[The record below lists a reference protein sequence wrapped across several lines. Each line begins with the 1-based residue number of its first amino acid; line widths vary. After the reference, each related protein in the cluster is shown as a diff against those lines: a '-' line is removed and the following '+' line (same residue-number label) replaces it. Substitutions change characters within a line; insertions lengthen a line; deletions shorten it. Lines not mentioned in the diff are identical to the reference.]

1 MIFSNRLPKV
11 KKFGTS
17 RKNSYKTKCK
27 NHEFSIVKDK
37 EPVLRGAEYYSH
49 PKLREMQRYGTRSIN
64 NKKIINDIYNDK
76 AVIIEQ
82 KDNIIKALVRNS
94 SRYYVAVLDTEIMK
108 IKTYLPDNFP
118 NLLEYVQQLM
128 DKENLTPFLCAA

>member
-11 KKFGTS
+11 KRFGTS
-17 RKNSYKTKCK
+17 RRNSYKTKCK
-27 NHEFSIVKDK
+27 NHEFSVINNEELVI
-37 EPVLRGAEYYSH
+37 RGAENYSH
-49 PKLREMQRYGTRSIN
+49 RIIREMQRYGTRSIN
-64 NKKIINDIYNDK
+64 NRKIINDIYNDK

-108 IKTYLPDNFP
+108 IKTFLPDNFP

-128 DKENLTPFLCAA
+128 DKENSTPWAFVA